1 MSSRIEVEAKY
12 FIKENKE
19 FLKLI
24 ESNNFEKC
32 NKIYEEDI
40 YFTDIDSNYI
50 KNRTC
55 LRIRKND
62 KNLMELTF
70 KGKSI
75 VNKETYI
82 KKENNISVNEKDIDE
97 LIGILNDLG
106 YYIYVVVKKDR
117 ITYTK
122 KQNNLDYNIM
132 IDNIPNVGNFVE
144 FEILCEDETKSI
156 DILKEELNNFV
167 NKFNK
172 TTNMEIA
179 KLPYRDFVA
188 LEYNKKIQNNNNK
201 KNLLLDFDGTLVN
214 SEKEFFKAFRDTILE
229 KYNYEITYKEYKENE
244 LDQNSNLIKMLKEKY
259 IINPEIKEQEIMDN
273 VYLKYD
279 NYFDNVLEDK
289 DTILNI
295 ELLKKLKN
303 KGYDICII
311 STSKKKYINKL
322 IEKFNLK
329 DLFEYIISR
338 EDVKEQKPS
347 KEAYEKVLNELKI
360 DTKTCLAVEDSNR
373 GVKAAIDA
381 EIDVV
386 KVNGFSMIKEEHSE
400 KIFNMNNFAELAL
413 ILLNH

>member
-24 ESNNFEKC
+24 ESNNFEKGD
-32 NKIYEEDI
+32 KIYEEDI

-55 LRIRKND
+55 LRIRRND

-75 VNKETYI
+75 VNKETY
-82 KKENNISVNEKDIDE
+82 
-97 LIGILNDLG
+97 
-106 YYIYVVVKKDR
+106 
-117 ITYTK
+117 TK
-122 KQNNLDYNIM
+122 KQNNLVYNIM
-132 IDNIPNVGNFVE
+132 IDNIPNAGNFVE

-188 LEYNKKIQNNNNK
+188 LEYNKKIQNNNKK

-214 SEKEFFKAFRDTILE
+214 SEKEFFKAFRDIILE

-259 IINPEIKEQEIMDN
+259 IINPEIKEKEIMDN

-279 NYFDNVLEDK
+279 NYFDNILEDK

-303 KGYDICII
+303 KGYNICII
-311 STSKKKYINKL
+311 LTSKKKYINKL
-322 IEKFNLK
+322 IEKFNLE

-360 DTKTCLAVEDSNR
+360 DSKTCLAVEDSNR

-381 EIDVV
+381 GIDVL

>member
-167 NKFNK
+167 NK
-172 TTNMEIA
+172 
-179 KLPYRDFVA
+179 
-188 LEYNKKIQNNNNK
+188 KIQNNNKK

-259 IINPEIKEQEIMDN
+259 IINPKIKEQEIMDN

-303 KGYDICII
+303 KGYNICII

-322 IEKFNLK
+322 IEKFNLD

-381 EIDVV
+381 GIDVV

>member
-24 ESNNFEKC
+24 ESNNFEKG

-62 KNLMELTF
+62 KNLIELTF

-122 KQNNLDYNIM
+122 KQNNLVYNIM
-132 IDNIPNVGNFVE
+132 IDNISNVGNFVE

-179 KLPYRDFVA
+179 KLADRII
-188 LEYNKKIQNNNNK
+188 KIE
-201 KNLLLDFDGTLVN
+201 DG
-214 SEKEFFKAFRDTILE
+214 
-229 KYNYEITYKEYKENE
+229 
-244 LDQNSNLIKMLKEKY
+244 
-259 IINPEIKEQEIMDN
+259 
-273 VYLKYD
+273 
-279 NYFDNVLEDK
+279 
-289 DTILNI
+289 
-295 ELLKKLKN
+295 
-303 KGYDICII
+303 
-311 STSKKKYINKL
+311 
-322 IEKFNLK
+322 
-329 DLFEYIISR
+329 
-338 EDVKEQKPS
+338 
-347 KEAYEKVLNELKI
+347 KI
-360 DTKTCLAVEDSNR
+360 VEE
-373 GVKAAIDA
+373 V
-381 EIDVV
+381 
-386 KVNGFSMIKEEHSE
+386 
-400 KIFNMNNFAELAL
+400 
-413 ILLNH
+413 

>member
-24 ESNNFEKC
+24 ESNNFEKG

-62 KNLMELTF
+62 KNLIELTF

-122 KQNNLDYNIM
+122 KQNNLVYNIM
-132 IDNIPNVGNFVE
+132 IDNISNVGNFVE

-188 LEYNKKIQNNNNK
+188 LEYNKKIQNNNKK

-229 KYNYEITYKEYKENE
+229 KY
-244 LDQNSNLIKMLKEKY
+244 
-259 IINPEIKEQEIMDN
+259 IINSEIKEKEIMDN

-303 KGYDICII
+303 KGYNICII

-322 IEKFNLK
+322 IEKFNLD

-360 DTKTCLAVEDSNR
+360 DSKTCLAVEDSNR

-381 EIDVV
+381 GIDVV